1 MIFGGWSFSSQYSNT
16 IIYDIEKDEWVDP
29 ELTHEIPKWNVGG
42 IMTPS
47 IPSWKYFI
55 FGGSVGQ
62 FEDGGNR
69 ANSKYVDDSWV
80 LDIDGL
86 YWSVVSL
93 ENEDSKD
100 KSNSVRPKPRESTAM
115 FYDSNESRVI
125 IFGGWA
131 NNWLNDMWAL
141 NVSSITGPPYAIFS
155 IKPSLGPITGK
166 TKVTVI
172 GDGFKD
178 S

>member
-1 MIFGGWSFSSQYSNT
+1 M
-16 IIYDIEKDEWVDP
+16 
-29 ELTHEIPKWNVGG
+29 
-42 IMTPS
+42 
-47 IPSWKYFI
+47 
-55 FGGSVGQ
+55 
-62 FEDGGNR
+62 
-69 ANSKYVDDSWV
+69 
-80 LDIDGL
+80 
-86 YWSVVSL
+86 SL

-100 KSNSVRPKPRESTAM
+100 KSNSVRPRPRESTAM
-115 FYDSNESRVI
+115 FYDSTESRVI

-166 TKVTVI
+166 TKITVI